1 MRCLRAMNGGC
12 ALFPGDSSDLPL
24 HETLAAKSAPRRP
37 SGTSAMTPPDLH
49 KLTEAVKRGDEAAFT
64 RFHQLYALR
73 LYQLLLGLAHGREAD
88 AGEVLQAV
96 MIKLTTRF
104 EVFEEEGRLWAW
116 LCSVA
121 RHSYVDYY
129 RAQKRD
135 QRFVP
140 LEVLGAGPAEA
151 MQPEDRLSLALRAA
165 LEELPPEDRELLRAF
180 YLDKRPLMELA
191 EEARQSYKSLESRL
205 TRLRR
210 KAKEKLLAYLQNENA
225 PRS

>member
-1 MRCLRAMNGGC
+1 
-12 ALFPGDSSDLPL
+12 
-24 HETLAAKSAPRRP
+24 
-37 SGTSAMTPPDLH
+37 MTPPDLR

-64 RFHQLYALR
+64 RFHELYALR
-73 LYQLLLGLAHGREAD
+73 LYQLLLSLAHGREAD

-151 MQPEDRLSLALRAA
+151 VQPEDRLSLALRAT
-165 LEELPPEDRELLRAF
+165 LEELPPEDRELLRAV
-180 YLDKRPLMELA
+180 YLDKRPLMEVA
-191 EEARQSYKSLESRL
+191 EEARQSYKALESRL

-210 KAKEKLLAYLQNENA
+210 KAKEKLLAHMQNENA